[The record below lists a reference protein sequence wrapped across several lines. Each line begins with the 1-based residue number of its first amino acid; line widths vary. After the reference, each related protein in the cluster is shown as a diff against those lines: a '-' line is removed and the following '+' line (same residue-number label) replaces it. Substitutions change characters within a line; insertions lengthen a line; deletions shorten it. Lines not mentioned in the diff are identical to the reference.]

1 MFQIVC
7 FILSVC
13 VGDGS
18 FSTVEFCDVL
28 SLLFTTAIPAIL
40 HCVYARYLDAAMYSR
55 NTDILFH
62 MLCVH
67 PRVCACMHVGMCVSV
82 HSCVHASMCVC
93 VCVCMCVCACVC
105 VLACLKKACI
115 IMMVTLSPELSMSLK
130 LCPVFHF
137 CGELLH
143 NHKWR

>member
-1 MFQIVC
+1 MFHSKC
-7 FILSVC
+7 VC

-67 PRVCACMHVGMCVSV
+67 PHVCVRACMWACV
-82 HSCVHASMCVC
+82 CLCIHACMRQC

>member
-67 PRVCACMHVGMCVSV
+67 PHVCVRACMW
-82 HSCVHASMCVC
+82 ACVC
-93 VCVCMCVCACVC
+93 LCIHACMRQCVCVCVYVCVCMCVCT
-105 VLACLKKACI
+105 CLLEK
-115 IMMVTLSPELSMSLK
+115 SM
-130 LCPVFHF
+130 
-137 CGELLH
+137 H
-143 NHKWR
+143 NHDGDIVTRTVHVTEVVPSFSLLW